1 MARRNKETRYS
12 IFDVLDAR
20 GFFDD
25 NPANQSSDEER
36 DGTKF
41 RTWPNIYP
49 RMMYHPLGEMKVTR
63 LAEVIVT
70 PMGPKFVNERK
81 EMITAIVQNEN
92 EERALRAK
100 GWHDHPAKAIA
111 AAGGNAPPM
120 SSAQRI
126 DDLEAE
132 IARLKAEKDAL
143 ASAKLNPNAQS
154 STSMPLTAAKALS
167 AGVEEK
173 KEGASA

>member
-1 MARRNKETRYS
+1 MARRNKEARYS
-12 IFDVLDAR
+12 IFDVMDSK
-20 GFFDD
+20 GVFDD
-25 NPANQSSDEER
+25 NPANQQSDEER

-41 RTWPNIYP
+41 RSWPNQFP
-49 RMMYHPLGEMKVTR
+49 KMMYHPLGEMKVTR
-63 LAEVIVT
+63 IAEVIVT

-81 EMITAIVQNEN
+81 EMISAIAQNES

-120 SSAQRI
+120 SAAARI

-132 IARLKAEKDAL
+132 IARLKAESDILK
-143 ASAKLNPNAQS
+143 SQKLNPNEVS
-154 STSMPLTAAKALS
+154 STSKPLTAAKALTS
-167 AGVEEK
+167 GEAK
-173 KEGASA
+173 KEEASA